1 MTDSAS
7 SLRRLA
13 DSLYGLAHT
22 RLELVGIE
30 IAEEKER
37 ALGIALTAIGMMVF
51 VMMTFITVDLLVAA
65 IFWDNYRWEAMAAL
79 VLIWAGLAGGGIWK
93 LRKLLRESPNPFA
106 STLAELDKDRAMLS
120 ALVSESAQQP

>member
-1 MTDSAS
+1 MTDSAP

-13 DSLYGLAHT
+13 DSLYGLAHA

-30 IAEEKER
+30 LADEKER
-37 ALGIALTAIGMMVF
+37 ALGLALTAIGMMVF
-51 VMMTFITVDLLVAA
+51 VMMTFISLNLLIAA

-79 VLIWAGLAGGGIWK
+79 VLIYAGLAAGGIWK

-106 STLAELDKDRAMLS
+106 STLAELDKDRAMLKS
-120 ALVSESAQQP
+120 LVSDSVQQP